1 MLVAIPSP
9 GGQQA
14 RGRIKVPIIN
24 PQMNTDVSSR
34 PLEAYRPVV
43 TSQSLLFKL
52 RGRSHHVPPRHT
64 GGPTQ
69 QHLVLLHGWMDSSVS
84 FQFMVDQM
92 GPGWAIHAPDWRGF
106 GLSERPAADSYW
118 FPDYLADLDQLLDQ
132 LAPDGRRVDLVAH
145 SMGGNVA
152 MIYAGVRPARI
163 RRLINLEGVGM
174 RAARPREAPGRYA
187 TWLDQVRDGRR
198 LRAYPTREAL
208 AQRLCTDNPR
218 LTFDKALFIAES
230 WSQPLADGGFEVLG
244 DPAHKLPNPVLYRL
258 SEALACWRQVVAPV
272 LWVMSEFP
280 SRGMSFALTPAYE
293 RRLAA
298 IRSLE
303 RATVTGAGHMMHH
316 DQPAAVAAL
325 IRTFLLK

>member
-1 MLVAIPSP
+1 M
-9 GGQQA
+9 
-14 RGRIKVPIIN
+14 PIILD
-24 PQMNTDVSSR
+24 QMSTDLSSC
-34 PLEAYRPVV
+34 LLDAYQPVV
-43 TSQSLLFKL
+43 ASQSQFLTL
-52 RGRSHHVPPRHT
+52 RGLRHHVRHWHT
-64 GGPTQ
+64 GGTTR

-92 GPGWAIHAPDWRGF
+92 GPGWSIHAPDWRGF

-118 FPDYLADLDQLLDQ
+118 FPDYLADLDQLLDK
-132 LAPDGRRVDLVAH
+132 LAPDSQPVDLVAH

-152 MIYAGVRPARI
+152 MLYAGVRPSRI

-208 AQRLCTDNPR
+208 AERLCADNPR
-218 LTFDKALFIAES
+218 LTLDKALFIAQH
-230 WSQPLADGGFEVLG
+230 WSQPLAEGGVEVLG
-244 DPAHKLPNPVLYRL
+244 DPAHKLPNPVLYRV
-258 SEALACWRQVVAPV
+258 SEALACWRQITAQV

-280 SRGMSFALTPAYE
+280 SRGMSFALKPAYE
-293 RRLAA
+293 RRLSA

-303 RATVTGAGHMMHH
+303 RATVREAGHMMHQ

-325 IRTFLLK
+325 IRTFLLQ

>member
-1 MLVAIPSP
+1 MPP
-9 GGQQA
+9 GWPRA
-14 RGRIKVPIIN
+14 RAGRIKVPIIKA
-24 PQMNTDVSSR
+24 QMDTEVSSR
-34 PLEAYRPVV
+34 SLEAYRPVV
-43 TSQSLLFKL
+43 SSQSLFFTL
-52 RGRSHHVPPRHT
+52 RGLRHHVRHWHT

-92 GPGWAIHAPDWRGF
+92 GPGWVIHAPDWRGF

-118 FPDYLADLDQLLDQ
+118 FPDYLADLDQLLDE
-132 LAPDGRRVDLVAH
+132 LVPDGLPVDVVAH

-152 MIYAGVRPARI
+152 MLYAGVRPARI

-174 RAARPREAPGRYA
+174 RAARPREAPARYA
-187 TWLDQVRDGRR
+187 TWLDQVRAGRR
-198 LRAYPTREAL
+198 LRAYATREAL
-208 AQRLCTDNPR
+208 AQRLCADNPR
-218 LTFDKALFIAES
+218 LTIDKALFIAEN
-230 WSQPLADGGFEVLG
+230 WSQPLSDGGFEVLG

-258 SEALACWRQVVAPV
+258 SEALACWRQVEASV

-280 SRGMSFALTPAYE
+280 SRGMSFALKPAYE

-303 RATVTGAGHMMHH
+303 RVTVTGAGHMMHH

>member
-1 MLVAIPSP
+1 M
-9 GGQQA
+9 
-14 RGRIKVPIIN
+14 PIIK
-24 PQMNTDVSSR
+24 PQMDTEVSPQQS
-34 PLEAYRPVV
+34 EAYRPVV
-43 TSQSLLFKL
+43 ASQSQFFTL
-52 RGRSHHVPPRHT
+52 RGLRHHVRHWHT
-64 GGPTQ
+64 GGPIR

-106 GLSERPAADSYW
+106 GLSERPVADCYW

-132 LAPDGRRVDLVAH
+132 LVPDGRPVDVVAH

-163 RRLINLEGVGM
+163 RRLINLEGLGM

-218 LTFDKALFIAES
+218 LTLDKALFIAET
-230 WSQPLADGGFEVLG
+230 WSQPLAGGGFQVLG

-258 SEALACWRQVVAPV
+258 SEVLACWRQVVAPV

-280 SRGMSFALTPAYE
+280 SRGTSFALKPAYE
-293 RRLAA
+293 RRLGA